1 MAEGQSRWERQAPLL
16 RRREAVV
23 QAVEQVLREQFT
35 HSAPHDDREWR
46 RDAEQIADAALAALT
61 REGPDG

>member
-1 MAEGQSRWERQAPLL
+1 MADEQSRWERQAPLL

-23 QAVEQVLREQFT
+23 QAVERVLREQLA

-46 RDAEQIADAALAALT
+46 RDAEAVADAALAALS
-61 REGPDG
+61 REGES